1 MLDAA
6 IDEIA
11 HAPLWRA
18 VLEIVFVN
26 LLLSGDNAVVIAM
39 ACRALPRRERIL
51 GLLIGQ
57 GVAVVL
63 LIVFAGV
70 MSRLLQLP
78 YIKIAGGLALIYI
91 AARLVLPQEPESE
104 VEAAANLWRAVRILI
119 VADFVMSFDNILA
132 IVQIARGSL
141 VLLAIGLAVS
151 IPVVIVGATIG
162 MALLERLPILAWA
175 GAAFLGWVAGQTIVA
190 DDAIARAVLRA
201 AGGQS
206 SRVELAS
213 GCAGV
218 ILVIAFGT
226 LWRHCRTAGS
236 RPRQQR

>member
-1 MLDAA
+1 MLHAA

-11 HAPLWRA
+11 RVPWWSA

-39 ACRALPRRERIL
+39 ACRALPRRQRIL
-51 GLLIGQ
+51 GLLIGE
-57 GVAVVL
+57 GAAVVL

-78 YIKIAGGLALIYI
+78 CTKIAGGLALIYI
-91 AARLVLPQEPESE
+91 AARLVLPQEPENK
-104 VEAAANLWRAVRILI
+104 VEAAASLWRAVRILI
-119 VADFVMSFDNILA
+119 AADFVMSFDNILA

-141 VLLAIGLAVS
+141 ALLAIGLAVS
-151 IPVVIVGATIG
+151 IPVVIAGAAIG

-190 DDAIARAVLRA
+190 DKAIAGAVLRA

-206 SRVELAS
+206 GFVELVS

-218 ILVIAFGT
+218 ILVIALGT
-226 LWRHCRTAGS
+226 FWRHCRTAGGHQ
-236 RPRQQR
+236 RQQR